1 MAPEL
6 LGAAEPRIWTPPL
19 RPLTPRTS
27 LGFEAI
33 EFGHDVLGLDLYP
46 GQEYVL
52 IHGGELHPDFESS
65 SRDPLFRF
73 DTVLVLAARQNGKT
87 EDMKVLAL
95 WKIYVDQIGGTVI
108 GTAQDLAAAE
118 KTWLEA
124 VESAQADDELAAL
137 IEHIDKTNGKKALR
151 LTNSGA
157 YLVRAASRRSARS
170 FTGDLVLLDEL
181 REHLSWE
188 GWAAATKT
196 TMARPRSQ
204 TWAFSNAGDV
214 RSVVLKSLRLT
225 AMARAVGVE
234 PGELEDFRGPTPDVG
249 PQVEEEDHEDP
260 GSVGIFEWS
269 SKPGRSVWDR
279 EGWAEANWSLN
290 RGGLTTRK
298 IAAAASSDP
307 EWLFRTEVLCQ
318 WPSGVIAGVFPPG
331 AWDQVQD
338 PDSRP
343 ASDAPRVFA
352 VNVAPDQAWACIA
365 TAALRDDGLVELR
378 VVDYH
383 RDDAWITRE
392 LVRHRR
398 RYGAHGPVVLCGRQ
412 AVGLKGDLARAL
424 REAEDVPDD
433 VKDNELVLG
442 MSRADL
448 IAATA
453 DLYRGVVGTPAHERD
468 GEAVPEVPPDL
479 RMPAQETLT
488 AAVEAAAWKDVDG
501 GRIFKSRDGSDIAPL
516 YGVIGALWALR
527 NLDDEPPSE
536 DPTLGF
542 Y

>member
-1 MAPEL
+1 MAPDL
-6 LGAAEPRIWTPPL
+6 LGSATPRIWTPPL

-46 GQEYVL
+46 GQQYVL
-52 IHGGELHPDFESS
+52 IHGGELHPDCDSS

-87 EDMKVLAL
+87 EVMKVLAL
-95 WKIYVDQIGGTVI
+95 WKIYVDQVGATVI

-124 VESAQADDELAAL
+124 VEVAQADDELAAL

-151 LTNSGA
+151 LTDSGK

-181 REHLSWE
+181 REHLTWE

-204 TWAFSNAGDV
+204 TWAYSNAGDV
-214 RSVVLKSLRLT
+214 RSVVLKALRLG
-225 AMARAVGVE
+225 AMARAEGVE
-234 PGELEDFRGPTPDVG
+234 PGELDDFRGPVPDVA
-249 PQVEEEDHEDP
+249 PDAEPDDHEDP
-260 GSVGIFEWS
+260 GAVGLFEWS

-298 IAAAASSDP
+298 IAAAAASDP

-338 PDSRP
+338 ADSRP
-343 ASDAPRVFA
+343 AADAPRVFA
-352 VNVAPDQAWACIA
+352 VNVAPDQSWAAIG
-365 TAALRDDGLVELR
+365 TAAVRDDGLIELR

-383 RDDAWITRE
+383 RDDAWVVRE
-392 LVRHRR
+392 IVRR
-398 RYGAHGPVVLCGRQ
+398 RQVFGAHGPVVLCGRQ
-412 AVGLKGDLARAL
+412 AAGLKSDLVTAL
-424 REAEDVPDD
+424 RASEDVPESADD
-433 VKDNELVLG
+433 SGLAVS

-448 IAATA
+448 IGSTA
-453 DLYRGVVGTPAHERD
+453 DLYRGVVGTPEQERD
-468 GEAVPEVPPDL
+468 GETVPAVPPDL
-479 RMPAQETLT
+479 RFPAQSTVTE
-488 AAVEAAAWKDVDG
+488 AVESAAWKDVDG
-501 GRIFKSRDGSDIAPL
+501 GRLFRSRDGSDICPL
-516 YGVIGALWALR
+516 YAVIGALFALR
-527 NLDDEPPSE
+527 SLPDSADYDVLDSIW
-536 DPTLGF
+536 
-542 Y
+542 